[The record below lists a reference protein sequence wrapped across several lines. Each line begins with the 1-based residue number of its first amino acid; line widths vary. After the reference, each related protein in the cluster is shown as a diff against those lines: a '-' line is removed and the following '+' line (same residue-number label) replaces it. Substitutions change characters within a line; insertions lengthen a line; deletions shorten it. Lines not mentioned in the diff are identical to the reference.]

1 MTPVN
6 DLIIVSIQRF
16 EHQGVLSSGTTEII
30 KQFLDADE
38 STQRELFENPN
49 HKRKMKALLQGFFEI
64 IQKVQSDKYLVFYCL
79 VQLDGILEDD
89 REKAVQFISLR
100 EDYKNPVD
108 VIKILNQFIHQN
120 EGGETLAHRDIASH
134 ILALLIEQENYAD
147 CKQTADEFLHYL
159 MD

>member
-1 MTPVN
+1 
-6 DLIIVSIQRF
+6 
-16 EHQGVLSSGTTEII
+16 
-30 KQFLDADE
+30 
-38 STQRELFENPN
+38 
-49 HKRKMKALLQGFFEI
+49 MKALLQGFFEI

-134 ILALLIEQENYAD
+134 ILALLIE
-147 CKQTADEFLHYL
+147 
-159 MD
+159 